1 MEKSIQY
8 WKSRSVLT
16 AVANDYGYGDI
27 FIRQLKVY
35 EESTYV
41 VVGISASGNSQNLI
55 NAFEYASTAGITT
68 VALTAF
74 DGGKMKEI
82 EDLGVHIPTGEKEYG
97 QAEDLH
103 LILDHL
109 VGNYLMRFIK

>member
-16 AVANDYGYGDI
+16 ALANDYGYGDI

-35 EESTYV
+35 GESTDV

-82 EDLGVHIPTGEKEYG
+82 ADLGVHIPTGEKEYG
-97 QAEDLH
+97 PAEDLH